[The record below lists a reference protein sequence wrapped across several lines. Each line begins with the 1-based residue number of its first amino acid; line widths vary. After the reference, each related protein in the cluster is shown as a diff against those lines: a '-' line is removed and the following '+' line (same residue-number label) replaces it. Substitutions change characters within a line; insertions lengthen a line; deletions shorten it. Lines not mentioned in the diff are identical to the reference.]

1 MNKRKFSSA
10 FKVKVALE
18 AIRGQKT
25 LRELSQQYS
34 LHPQQI
40 SLWKQQALDNM
51 QASFDKVSTAK
62 QAKANEKELEQLYEQ
77 IGRLQMANMFLKK
90 KL

>member
-1 MNKRKFSSA
+1 MYKRKFSSA

-51 QASFDKVSTAK
+51 QASF
-62 QAKANEKELEQLYEQ
+62 
-77 IGRLQMANMFLKK
+77 LKK
-90 KL
+90 KRPAPGCNELHTFPKTRPGG